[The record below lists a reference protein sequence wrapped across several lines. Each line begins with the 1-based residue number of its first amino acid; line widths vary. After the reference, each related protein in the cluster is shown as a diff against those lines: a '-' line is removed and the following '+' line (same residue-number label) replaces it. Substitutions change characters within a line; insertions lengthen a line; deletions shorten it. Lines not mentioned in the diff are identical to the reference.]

1 MNKIHNTRL
10 IFGILKELRTYT
22 QRNNLMNTQQITE
35 ALNKG
40 LNVYW
45 LDYKHQLQML
55 DGHIHVVLLGTCTKF
70 MLRENDLKNCFIV

>member
-1 MNKIHNTRL
+1 
-10 IFGILKELRTYT
+10 
-22 QRNNLMNTQQITE
+22 MNTQQITE
-35 ALNKG
+35 ALDKG

-55 DGHIHVVLLGTCTKF
+55 DGHIHVFLLGTCTKF